1 MSQDLLDLKPISEE
15 EKNHLLFGAP
25 APVVAAAEPVP
36 GEGAPVIEPATAESA
51 PVPELVKFTL
61 DGFNS
66 TFGTTF
72 EQEDGLK
79 DIISKGLK
87 YSDIE
92 KEKSDLARKVDELSG
107 TVNKTLNPRSYF
119 SSDDAYLREQ
129 LLLKNKENADAVK
142 YLVDLTPTKIKSMS
156 DYEALKYNMLIN
168 NPALDGG
175 DAGAEELIQAQ
186 YDFDGDMESL
196 TRITRNKMML
206 DAKEARKTL
215 SSLYEGIEIPDTKSW
230 ESTQQSIRDNWSV
243 PAKDLVDGITKLQLS
258 EDLEFVVDPAT
269 KQGILEEVLNEVSKN
284 RIDVNESAMRDIAG
298 IVRTRLVERNLDNIL
313 KHVRTTA
320 TEAERERLRKEIHN
334 DAPLNTSSGEGTATD
349 VNTEA
354 LKNF

>member
-1 MSQDLLDLKPISEE
+1 MTTQEPT
-15 EKNHLLFGAP
+15 P
-25 APVVAAAEPVP
+25 EPV
-36 GEGAPVIEPATAESA
+36 SA
-51 PVPELVKFTL
+51 PVDEPTPAPTPEPEPVKFTL
-61 DGFNS
+61 DVFNT

-79 DIISKGLK
+79 DVISKGLK

-175 DAGAEELIQAQ
+175 EAGAEELIQAE
-186 YDFDGDMESL
+186 YNFDGDMESL
-196 TRITRNKMML
+196 TRVERNKMML
-206 DAKEARKTL
+206 NAKEARKTL
-215 SSLYEGIEIPDTKSW
+215 GSLYEGIEIPDTQSW

-269 KQGILEEVLNEVSKN
+269 KQGILEEVLNEVSRN

-298 IVRTRLVERNLDNIL
+298 IVRTRLVERNLDNII

-320 TEAERERLRKEIHN
+320 TEAERERLRHEIHN
-334 DAPLNTSSGEGTATD
+334 DTPLNNASGAGDATD
-349 VNTEA
+349 VNTET
-354 LKNF
+354 LKKL